1 MSVTLTAEPPE
12 LKKFK
17 GLQRAAALL
26 LVLGKDHGGPIWQQ
40 LSVDEVKEL
49 SAAMSELGRL
59 PASVVEH
66 LLVQFTSEV
75 SSMASLHG
83 SYETTERLLASI
95 LSGDKVREIMDDIR
109 GPSGRTM
116 WDKLSNVSESVLA
129 AYLRNEYP
137 QTVAVILSKLKPDHA
152 ARVLAE
158 LPQDVGVDVIT
169 RMLRMET
176 VQKEVIQEVEQTLK
190 SEFMTNLARAQKRDP
205 HESMAE
211 VFNAMDR
218 TTEEATLSALDE
230 KAPESAERIRA
241 LMFTFNDLMNLL
253 PVSIAKVVK
262 SADKRQLALALK
274 GAPEEMRSVF
284 FDGMTVRAAKL
295 VRDDMAAMGPI
306 RARDCE
312 EAQDGL
318 VRLAKTLADA
328 GEIVLVD
335 PKNDDAVII

>member
-1 MSVTLTAEPPE
+1 MSATLAAEPPE

-26 LVLGKDHGGPIWQQ
+26 LVLGKDHGAPIWQQ

-66 LLVQFTSEV
+66 LLIQFTGEV

-129 AYLRNEYP
+129 AYLKNEYP

-158 LPQDVGVDVIT
+158 LPQEVGVDVIT

-190 SEFMTNLARAQKRDP
+190 SEFMSNLARAQKRDP

-218 TTEEATLSALDE
+218 TTEEATLAALDLT
-230 KAPESAERIRA
+230 APESAERIRA
-241 LMFTFNDLMNLL
+241 LMFTFDDLMNLL
-253 PVSIAKVVK
+253 PASIAKIVK
-262 SADKRQLALALK
+262 NADKRQLALALK

-284 FDGMTVRAAKL
+284 FEGMTVRAAKL
-295 VRDDMAAMGPI
+295 VRDDMAAMGPV

-335 PKNDDAVII
+335 PRNDDAVII

>member
-1 MSVTLTAEPPE
+1 M
-12 LKKFK
+12 
-17 GLQRAAALL
+17 
-26 LVLGKDHGGPIWQQ
+26 
-40 LSVDEVKEL
+40 
-49 SAAMSELGRL
+49 
-59 PASVVEH
+59 
-66 LLVQFTSEV
+66 
-75 SSMASLHG
+75 
-83 SYETTERLLASI
+83 
-95 LSGDKVREIMDDIR
+95 
-109 GPSGRTM
+109 
-116 WDKLSNVSESVLA
+116 
-129 AYLRNEYP
+129 
-137 QTVAVILSKLKPDHA
+137 AVILSKLKPDHA